1 MGYGIYLLG
10 EIHVTPPVTRAHQ
23 KQLIEQSSS
32 SSKYPWL
39 RSIVWKFATSTV
51 LRGYNRPGSEN
62 KGLFKEPLRKIVAAG
77 KKLGYTFNGRMEWEG
92 EIVHKIARAPAG
104 AGDQP
109 VLHKF
114 NQSKEECRLEFPES
128 KYPRT
133 DCLPNDD
140 SFDFNKMDDY
150 DRDCGKIIVR
160 NNRVHFLPFKTCYHF
175 TPRRRRGYPTKT
187 FSTAWR
193 ENDSTK
199 TQRRRHKEKFET

>member
-32 SSKYPWL
+32 SSKYPRS
-39 RSIVWKFATSTV
+39 RSIVWSFASSTV

-62 KGLFKEPLRKIVAAG
+62 KGLFEEPLTKIVAAG

-92 EIVHKIARAPAG
+92 EIVHRY
-104 AGDQP
+104 
-109 VLHKF
+109 

-128 KYPRT
+128 AYSRT
-133 DCLPNDD
+133 DCLQTDD
-140 SFDFNKMDDY
+140 SFDFDKMDSY

-160 NNRVHFLPFKTCYHF
+160 NNRVQFFPFKTCYHF
-175 TPRRRRGYPTKT
+175 TPRRRRGIPTKT

-193 ENDSTK
+193 ESDSTK
-199 TQRRRHKEKFET
+199 TQRRRHTKEF